1 MRGET
6 RTAVVVAAFSFVRS
20 ALVGGTVV
28 AFLALSGAVNRGA
41 VLLYVG
47 LMVLVA
53 LGLGIGSYLL
63 ARRNR

>member
-1 MRGET
+1 M
-6 RTAVVVAAFSFVRS
+6 VIAAFSFVRS

-28 AFLALSGAVNRGA
+28 GFLALSGAVGRGA

-53 LGLGIGSYLL
+53 VALGIGAYLL
-63 ARRNR
+63 ARRRG

>member
-1 MRGET
+1 ML
-6 RTAVVVAAFSFVRS
+6 AAFSFVRS
-20 ALVGGTVV
+20 VLVGGTVV
-28 AFLALSGAVNRGA
+28 AFLALSGAVGGGA